1 MKNNFK
7 KSASVISRNPTWL
20 TANSGLLIA
29 APESDKSIV
38 IYDVLVS
45 SSSGKLGTSANGAGT
60 YLSSLKQGANSFGI
74 PVFSPKGQGVYTDI
88 SGYITVT
95 YAVVDAISA
104 SLVSLVTSGGTTTT
118 ETPASTLSFAAATSS
133 ITEGDSGV
141 SYHSVTVNRGGN
153 TSGTATVDYATGN
166 VTANAGT
173 DYTAKSG
180 TLSFAAGVTAQS
192 FLITIAGDTDNEN
205 DETFNITLSNP
216 TQTVGTASITGTNP
230 HVVTITN
237 NDTSTIGFSA
247 TTSSVSE
254 GASGTST
261 HTIAVTRSDTNGTA
275 TVDYATA
282 NGTATAGVDYTA
294 TNGTLSFANGVSSM
308 NVSVTISGDATV
320 ESDETFTVTLTNAA
334 SQYGAAALGTST
346 HTVTITNDDV
356 DPSNVCVEATSSN
369 YVYFQADTTFVP
381 VSGGNATHNGKTQY
395 TNGAPGSTTELFL
408 TYDSTNSLWKINDG
422 ADLGG
427 SDWYESDDDGT
438 DPWDAAWTNSDI
450 TVTEKASA
458 SHCYPTSTSN
468 FCIAGQA
475 YYPELEGTWVPY
487 HTYNGKAVWFNQG
500 VGSMNLFMWYDS
512 SNTVWKI
519 TDSGWEPHEDNGY
532 GSSYGIE
539 SDGDGATP
547 WDADWTMSI
556 GSYFDSID
564 SGDC

>member
-1 MKNNFK
+1 MKSRNTGQR
-7 KSASVISRNPTWL
+7 SSMLAVSRNPTWL
-20 TANSGLLIA
+20 SSNDGLLIA
-29 APESDKSIV
+29 APSSDKSIV

-45 SSSGKLGTSANGAGT
+45 SGSGKLGASANGAGT

-118 ETPASTLSFAAATSS
+118 EAPASTLSFAAATSS
-133 ITEGDSGV
+133 VTEGNSGV

-180 TLSFAAGVTAQS
+180 TLSFAAGVVSSS
-192 FLITIAGDTDNEN
+192 FLVTIAGDTDNEN
-205 DETFNITLSNP
+205 NETFNITLSNP

-247 TTSSVSE
+247 ATSSISE

-261 HTIAVTRSDTNGTA
+261 HTIAVARSDTNGTA
-275 TVDYATA
+275 TVYYATA

-308 NVSVTISGDATV
+308 NVSVTISGDSIV
-320 ESDETFTVTLTNAA
+320 ENDETFTVTLTSAA

-346 HTVTITNDDV
+346 HTVTITNDDT
-356 DPSNVCVEATSSN
+356 STIGFSAATSS
-369 YVYFQADTTFVP
+369 VAEGDTTH
-381 VSGGNATHNGKTQY
+381 THTIAVARSD
-395 TNGAPGSTTELFL
+395 TNGTATVAYATANGTATAGVDYTSASGTFSFADGVSSMNVSVVISGDETVESSETFTVTLTNVTSQYGVGALGTSVHTVTITNDDTTTTTAAPSTT
-408 TYDSTNSLWKINDG
+408 TTAAPSTTTTGWATTTTTG
-422 ADLGG
+422 WATTTTTG
-427 SDWYESDDDGT
+427 WVT
-438 DPWDAAWTNSDI
+438 TTAA
-450 TVTEKASA
+450 
-458 SHCYPTSTSN
+458 P
-468 FCIAGQA
+468 
-475 YYPELEGTWVPY
+475 
-487 HTYNGKAVWFNQG
+487 
-500 VGSMNLFMWYDS
+500 
-512 SNTVWKI
+512 
-519 TDSGWEPHEDNGY
+519 
-532 GSSYGIE
+532 
-539 SDGDGATP
+539 
-547 WDADWTMSI
+547 
-556 GSYFDSID
+556 
-564 SGDC
+564 